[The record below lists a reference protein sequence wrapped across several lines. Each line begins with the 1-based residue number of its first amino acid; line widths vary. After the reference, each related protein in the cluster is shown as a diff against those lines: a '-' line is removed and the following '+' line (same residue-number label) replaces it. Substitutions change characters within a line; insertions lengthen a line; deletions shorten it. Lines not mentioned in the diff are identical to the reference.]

1 MALKTLLELQNEIDQ
16 AVHTNGPQGKTRAE
30 GLNTVLK
37 SLANQLITQQQET
50 AQALAD
56 KTDLL
61 GKDNTWTG
69 TNYFGKGIRFYGDNG
84 FDEYG
89 QLYLNQLI
97 IGNKYSWRDHTY
109 TLAKDSNIVWKP
121 TDYTA
126 QQGDPDVG
134 LARADAGV
142 LEVNTGTPGNPATLT
157 TLDVVALAA
166 PLALNSVTKLA
177 TALPHKADLDAGGR
191 VPSSQ
196 LPSYVDDIVE
206 ADSFATLPTL
216 GEASKVYVTLD
227 TNKQY
232 RWAGTAYALL
242 SDSGLT
248 ANIKAGLEAATTP
261 SAANPFATQAD
272 LLGSEAKAVR
282 VVAATRERV
291 FYSGMGTV
299 QNPAADG
306 LKKALAEAQPGDL
319 VQQITSANLAGI
331 PGTSN
336 ISLNGEQV
344 RLQRS
349 VSYDTN
355 GFDIDTLGVSDGVT
369 FVGGKGVLYGRNAT
383 VYNSFNTSWGLG
395 WYGGDFLDYRIY
407 DLHIHSSQIPGAQY
421 ANAAYFDNA
430 RIFHS
435 GTIYNNTRIG
445 LLIGNQN
452 NVATNQYEH
461 EGRITGAGDCIIIMI
476 RINALMIQRGDIVVL
491 EQAIAGT
498 ISANS
503 RVEMFG
509 GILDLRNAQPKA
521 GFQLDA
527 TGTLVLTDVT
537 VLGDQLP
544 ALPQAEGQAAG
555 ATVHLYGDTVI
566 PDLAWPAGITVVDH
580 RPVST
585 GTGSTFNPNKAD
597 LINGIVPGNQL
608 PTDATSPVYISNGG
622 ALDVRRGAGLAFD
635 SDNSALGVN
644 FANDLATAQDD
655 QVPTATALR
664 TALAKAGST
673 AKTEPVLG
681 DNLLDLTDPD
691 ILVDYYINENYLGNP
706 TNLAGW
712 TSSGFIPVT
721 PGKTYAA
728 TNNITHSAWFDAS
741 KQFLAGYG
749 STASIAPANAAYLRV
764 SIQTSAFNSLMLIL
778 GASNE
783 VPATYQ
789 KFWKLL
795 VNRTPKP
802 FSGKKIG
809 LVGDSLTLQGLYI
822 DSLVAELDAVGY
834 VQQGFTGE
842 VFRSGIDLLP
852 ANAFAG
858 CALIQVMFGTN
869 EYGHGGNT
877 LGTTS
882 DSNSANTI
890 CGVVRYAYEVL
901 RAQYPTATICFVTP
915 TERGAFTG
923 EPTSPAPNPYGL
935 TIKLIG
941 EAIKAVCRS
950 LDTPFVDLYES
961 SNINSLTFAQTLQ
974 RDNLHWSSLG
984 AAYVGK
990 VIGRTINTV
999 LG

>member
-16 AVHTNGPQGKTRAE
+16 AVHTNGPQGKTRAA

-37 SLANQLITQQQET
+37 SLASELTTQQQET
-50 AQALAD
+50 AQALAG

-61 GKDNTWTG
+61 GKNNTWIG
-69 TNYFGKGIRFYGDNG
+69 TNYFGKGIRFYGNNG

-89 QLYLNQLI
+89 KLFINHLDLA
-97 IGNKYSWRDHTY
+97 NKQSWNDRTY
-109 TLAKDSNIVWKP
+109 TLAKDSAIVWKP

-126 QQGDPDVG
+126 QQGAPDVG
-134 LARADAGV
+134 LARADAGI

-166 PLALNSVTKLA
+166 PPALNSVTKLA
-177 TALPHKADLDAGGR
+177 AALPHKADLDAGGR

-206 ADSFATLPTL
+206 AIDFATLPL
-216 GEASKVYVTLD
+216 PGEAGKVYVTLD

-248 ANIKAGLEAATTP
+248 ATVKAGLEAATNP
-261 SAANPFATQAD
+261 STSNAFATLAD
-272 LLGSEAKAVR
+272 LAMGNDAKATLTTTGRKR
-282 VVAATRERV
+282 VPYFGT
-291 FYSGMGTV
+291 GTV
-299 QNPAADG
+299 SDTNEDG
-306 LKKALAEAQPGDL
+306 LKKALAAAQPGDT
-319 VQQITSANLAGI
+319 VQQLSLAKI
-331 PGTSN
+331 AAPYRT
-336 ISLNGEQV
+336 GEQIRIPAGV
-344 RLQRS
+344 N
-349 VSYDTN
+349 YDTG
-355 GFDIDTLGVSDGVT
+355 GFDIDATGYCDGIIL
-369 FVGGKGVLYGRNAT
+369 VGGTGVIHGGNAT
-383 VYNSFNTSWGLG
+383 ISHNVNGSWGIG
-395 WYGGDFLDYRIY
+395 WYGGGALDYRIY
-407 DLHIHSSQIPGAQY
+407 NLNIHTAVDGQESFANPFAIYLHECRVYHTGSIVS
-421 ANAAYFDNA
+421 
-430 RIFHS
+430 
-435 GTIYNNTRIG
+435 
-445 LLIGNQN
+445 
-452 NVATNQYEH
+452 ATPTAILNHNIAGVVGNQYEH
-461 EGRITGAGDCIIIMI
+461 VGTVTGLGNGQLFAAGTNGRI
-476 RINALMIQRGDIVVL
+476 IQRGDVVVA
-491 EQAIAGT
+491 ENAKAGT
-498 ISANS
+498 IYANAILT
-503 RVEMFG
+503 MHG
-509 GILDLRNAQPKA
+509 GTLDLRSAQPDA
-521 GFQLDA
+521 GFKLDPA
-527 TGTLVLTDVT
+527 GILNLIDVT
-537 VLGDQLP
+537 VLGNQMP
-544 ALPQAEGQAAG
+544 ALLIAATQGSG
-555 ATVHLYGDTVI
+555 ATVHLYGDTVL
-566 PDLAWPAGITVVDH
+566 PDLPWPAGITVVDH

-585 GTGSTFNPNKAD
+585 GTGNTPNLTKAD
-597 LINGIVPGNQL
+597 LVNGTVPGNQL
-608 PTDATSPVYISNGG
+608 PTDATSPIYISNRG
-622 ALDVRRGAGLAFD
+622 ALDVRRGLGLAFD
-635 SDNSALGVN
+635 SDSSALGVN
-644 FANDLATAQDD
+644 FTNDLATAQDD

-664 TALAKAGST
+664 IALAKAGST
-673 AKTEPVLG
+673 VKTEPVVG

-691 ILVDYYINENYLGNP
+691 ILVDYYINENYIGNP
-706 TNLAGW
+706 TNVAGW

-728 TNNITHSAWFDAS
+728 NNNITHSAWFDAS

-749 STASIAPANAAYLRV
+749 STTSVAPVNAAYLRV
-764 SIQTSAFNSLMLIL
+764 SIQTSAFKSLMLVL
-778 GASNE
+778 GASNK

-795 VNRTPKP
+795 VNSTPKP

-822 DSLVAELDAVGY
+822 NSLVAELDAVGY
-834 VQQGFTGE
+834 VQQGFSGE
-842 VFRSGIDLLP
+842 VFRSGITMLP

-882 DSNSANTI
+882 DSSSANTI

-901 RAQYPTATICFVTP
+901 HAQYPTAIICFVTP
-915 TERGAFTG
+915 TERGAFAG

-974 RDNLHWSSLG
+974 SDNLHWSSLG

-990 VIGRTINTV
+990 VIGKTINK
-999 LG
+999 LLS